1 MKTPEEIKR
10 ELSSKID
17 RLMAEMFPG
26 AKREAGG
33 RYVMADMR
41 GDAEGRSCNVFK
53 AKNSSVYVAKDHQT
67 GESCNILELCHRKL
81 GGSFSET
88 MRWALKFCG
97 FEQIRTVKTEERA
110 EVKAIP
116 DTALRGSEVH
126 RYMVEKR
133 GINERTLGKYNIFAE
148 EKNGSHWWGTPLYD
162 SEGRCRM
169 LKYTCITRI
178 GNKKQIYSTQPVF
191 NTPFGLHLVG
201 EDDRELIICEG
212 EIDCMS
218 LYQMQKES
226 RIPVIAVPSASNH
239 GWIENC
245 FEMLTR
251 MERIYVASDMD
262 DAGQQMFIKLSQ
274 RLSADRCYRIEIPEP
289 HNDVNDW
296 LVKDHPTEDDLKRL
310 MDSAKGNEPEA
321 LVKPNDFVLQMQDC
335 VTQQEREREW
345 KNWCFQDMPLSLRES
360 ELFTII
366 GIPGSG
372 KSQIAYQLLLHLAST
387 GTKCMAV
394 SFEVP
399 IENMM
404 LQLGTQLLGEEP
416 KHEQC
421 AQVAA
426 ELGENI
432 YFIDDTNF
440 RDNGSNWEGLKAE
453 IILAKQKYGIN
464 TILIDSFSYLAP
476 KLDFEQQ
483 GLISKDLARTAVKHQ
498 LSIVLIAHADA
509 KSKENGGTKYAPT
522 SPGSILG
529 SQELSQASHTICSMH
544 RNTAKEL
551 AMSNGSPEEQD
562 KFKKQG
568 DATFTVFKQRNSGV
582 NFSRDLWFDTK
593 TRLFQTS
600 PISTLSPEDEYWY
613 NID

>member
-53 AKNSSVYVAKDHQT
+53 SKNSSVYVAKDHQT

-218 LYQMQKES
+218 LIKCRR
-226 RIPVIAVPSASNH
+226 RIASPS
-239 GWIENC
+239 
-245 FEMLTR
+245 
-251 MERIYVASDMD
+251 
-262 DAGQQMFIKLSQ
+262 
-274 RLSADRCYRIEIPEP
+274 
-289 HNDVNDW
+289 
-296 LVKDHPTEDDLKRL
+296 
-310 MDSAKGNEPEA
+310 
-321 LVKPNDFVLQMQDC
+321 
-335 VTQQEREREW
+335 
-345 KNWCFQDMPLSLRES
+345 
-360 ELFTII
+360 
-366 GIPGSG
+366 
-372 KSQIAYQLLLHLAST
+372 
-387 GTKCMAV
+387 
-394 SFEVP
+394 
-399 IENMM
+399 
-404 LQLGTQLLGEEP
+404 
-416 KHEQC
+416 
-421 AQVAA
+421 
-426 ELGENI
+426 
-432 YFIDDTNF
+432 
-440 RDNGSNWEGLKAE
+440 
-453 IILAKQKYGIN
+453 
-464 TILIDSFSYLAP
+464 
-476 KLDFEQQ
+476 
-483 GLISKDLARTAVKHQ
+483 
-498 LSIVLIAHADA
+498 
-509 KSKENGGTKYAPT
+509 
-522 SPGSILG
+522 
-529 SQELSQASHTICSMH
+529 
-544 RNTAKEL
+544 
-551 AMSNGSPEEQD
+551 
-562 KFKKQG
+562 
-568 DATFTVFKQRNSGV
+568 
-582 NFSRDLWFDTK
+582 
-593 TRLFQTS
+593 
-600 PISTLSPEDEYWY
+600 
-613 NID
+613 